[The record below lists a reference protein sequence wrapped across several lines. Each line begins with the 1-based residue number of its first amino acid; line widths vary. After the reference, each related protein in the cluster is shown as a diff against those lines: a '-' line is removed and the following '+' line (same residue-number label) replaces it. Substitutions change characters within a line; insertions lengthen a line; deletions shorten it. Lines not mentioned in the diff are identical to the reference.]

1 MSKVS
6 PMSAS
11 IANAVIEKSV
21 RMKEKEKR
29 ATFWRSGGG
38 GTGEGGPAD
47 CGGRKEDKKKE
58 KKKRKIDFNLN
69 LIISLIIRF
78 SVHKTLYKNTLN
90 KNCDYARKL
99 LHL

>member
-11 IANAVIEKSV
+11 IANALIEKSV

-29 ATFWRSGGG
+29 ATFWGVRGRGVRARAVHRRAG
-38 GTGEGGPAD
+38 RRTGGPAD

-58 KKKRKIDFNLN
+58 KKKRNI
-69 LIISLIIRF
+69 
-78 SVHKTLYKNTLN
+78 
-90 KNCDYARKL
+90 
-99 LHL
+99 